1 MDLSCASKG
10 LGWILRKTS
19 QKEESELE
27 QAVQGDG
34 GVTVPGSVQEMY
46 RCGSYEHVLLG
57 IVVDIVVDSW
67 IR

>member
-34 GVTVPGSVQEMY
+34 GVTVSGA
-46 RCGSYEHVLLG
+46 
-57 IVVDIVVDSW
+57 I
-67 IR
+67 